1 MIRLIELFSG
11 IGAQAK
17 ALERLGL
24 EFEHYK
30 TCDWEVNATKSYHA
44 VHSNDI
50 KNHSEF
56 YEKEELANMLYK
68 MGVSSDG
75 KKPMTLDSIKRKG
88 EKWLRE
94 TYNAIKATN
103 NLVDITKVH
112 AKDLEIVEED
122 KYKYLLTYS
131 FPCTDLSIAG
141 KMAGMEKGSG
151 TSSSMLWEVERILKE
166 CDVLPHYLLMEN
178 VPQVHSSKN
187 AKAFENWLDTL
198 QELGYVNHWA
208 DLNSKNYG
216 VPQNRNRTFVV
227 SIRKDI
233 DDGSFDFPKPFK
245 LELRLKDVLED
256 NVDEKYYLSPSKIKS
271 IANWKA
277 YQKPFERVNGK
288 NSICPTITARGAG
301 EDHSGMITYC
311 DALEETTNL
320 QEYCLNIDTINDD
333 ASVNRLGG
341 IFDTEKSKH
350 QAGSVY
356 DANGIAPTLD
366 TMQGGWRQ
374 PCIVEESLWTDVQA
388 QMITEDG
395 DIRRYVH
402 SDVVDKF
409 EEGQCADI
417 SFPNGYNK
425 ANRVHDECPAI
436 NLTTTKS
443 SFVYKESQ
451 TPLRIRKL
459 TPKECW
465 RLMGFTDEDF
475 EKAEPLNSNSSLYKQ
490 AGNSIVVD
498 VLMVIFKQLFGGKC

>member
-17 ALERLGL
+17 ALKNLGL

-44 VHSNDI
+44 IHSNDN
-50 KNHSEF
+50 KDYSEF
-56 YEKEELANMLYK
+56 FTKEELVDKLFK
-68 MGVSSDG
+68 LGISSDG
-75 KKPMTLDSIKRKG
+75 KKPMTFDSIKRKG
-88 EKWLRE
+88 ELWLRQ

-112 AKDLEIVEED
+112 AKDLGIVDTD
-122 KYKYLLTYS
+122 KYDYLLTYS
-131 FPCTDLSIAG
+131 FPCTDLSLAG

-166 CDVLPHYLLMEN
+166 CDNLPQYLLMEN

-187 AKAFENWLDTL
+187 AKAFEKWLDIL
-198 QELGYVNHWA
+198 DDLGYVSRWF
-208 DLNSKNYG
+208 DLNSKHYG

-245 LELRLKDVLED
+245 LELKLKDLLDQE
-256 NVDEKYYLSPSKIKS
+256 VDEKYYLSKKQLAYVLDAKDVALKSGRNINNRIVNPEIAKTISCRGAADQRADVTNFVINGCDEEVTVQNLKDKIKEFGEEKIICEQRYDEGLRFFKDNICGS
-271 IANWKA
+271 LRTIDSCGDK
-277 YQKPFERVNGK
+277 RVIEIPK
-288 NSICPTITARGAG
+288 
-301 EDHSGMITYC
+301 
-311 DALEETTNL
+311 
-320 QEYCLNIDTINDD
+320 DD
-333 ASVNRLGG
+333 
-341 IFDTEKSKH
+341 
-350 QAGSVY
+350 
-356 DANGIAPTLD
+356 
-366 TMQGGWRQ
+366 
-374 PCIVEESLWTDVQA
+374 SLWIDVQA

-395 DIRRYVH
+395 DVKRYIN

-425 ANRVHDECPAI
+425 SNRVHDECPAI
-436 NLTTTKS
+436 NLTTTKN
-443 SFVYKESQ
+443 SFVYKENQ
-451 TPLRIRKL
+451 IPLRIRKL

-465 RLMGFTDEDF
+465 RLMGFDDEDF
-475 EKAEPLNSNSSLYKQ
+475 DKASKVNSDSSLYKQ
-490 AGNSIVVD
+490 AGNSIVVN
-498 VLMVIFKQLFGGKC
+498 VLMLIFKQLFGGKC